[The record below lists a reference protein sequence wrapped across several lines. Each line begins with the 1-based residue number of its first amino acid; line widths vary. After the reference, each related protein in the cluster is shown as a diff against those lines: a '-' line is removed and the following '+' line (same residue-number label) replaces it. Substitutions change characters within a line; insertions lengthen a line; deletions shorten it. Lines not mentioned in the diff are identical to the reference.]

1 MTYLLVGGVSVFFYV
16 YLILVNPFV
25 LKGEREGNF
34 IFVWKKSQYIFTK
47 KLILKSD
54 IDVD

>member
-25 LKGEREGNF
+25 LKGERERNF
-34 IFVWKKSQYIFTK
+34 VFVWKKSHYIFTK

>member
-1 MTYLLVGGVSVFFYV
+1 MTNLLVGGVSVFFYV

-25 LKGEREGNF
+25 LKGERERNF
-34 IFVWKKSQYIFTK
+34 VFVWKKSQYIFTK
-47 KLILKSD
+47 KLTLKSD

>member
-25 LKGEREGNF
+25 LKGERERNF
-34 IFVWKKSQYIFTK
+34 VFVWKKSQYIFTK

>member
-1 MTYLLVGGVSVFFYV
+1 MTNLLVGGVSVFFYV

-25 LKGEREGNF
+25 LKGERERNF
-34 IFVWKKSQYIFTK
+34 AFVWKKSQYIFTK
-47 KLILKSD
+47 KLTLKSD

>member
-1 MTYLLVGGVSVFFYV
+1 MTYLLVGDVSVFFYV

-25 LKGEREGNF
+25 LKGERERNF
-34 IFVWKKSQYIFTK
+34 VFVWKKSHYIFTK

>member
-25 LKGEREGNF
+25 LKGERERNF
-34 IFVWKKSQYIFTK
+34 VFVWKKSQYIFTK
-47 KLILKSD
+47 KLTLKSD